1 MKTNAL
7 RVSLVMMALFAAGT
21 RGMAQA
27 PIVSLTLG
35 PDQIGQIK
43 AAPEITTRISF
54 PETVK
59 EIICGDLYDAT
70 TGKGSFVVQ
79 RSDKDVFV
87 KPIASK
93 AISNLFVKT
102 GEKGDHIYNFD
113 LSIVTVAT
121 AYRVVNVS
129 APPTSPPSP
138 SGVTDSGPGTKP
150 DETARNA
157 EQTANETLRKAREQA
172 NRILDQAQQRATDI
186 KHEAE
191 ENAAEIDRKA
201 ATDAKSELEQR
212 FVTALM
218 VGLREVR
225 IKETR
230 TSAKKVAFTLDR
242 SLLQFSDKA
251 YLRFVIRNNGSEEF
265 AFASIMLEAGSDK
278 EPKVIPID
286 VLKNK
291 SENTVGP
298 TESLTGVIVFD
309 PKLVDKADGLR
320 LVVVDKDKSEIAR
333 LIVVQT
339 G

>member
-1 MKTNAL
+1 MKTKAL
-7 RVSLVMMALFAAGT
+7 RGPLAILVLLAAGPLA
-21 RGMAQA
+21 RSQS
-27 PIVSLTLG
+27 PIVTLTLG

-43 AAPEITTRISF
+43 SAPEITTRISF

-59 EIICGDLYDAT
+59 EIICGDLYDSA

-102 GEKGDHIYNFD
+102 GETGEHIYNFD
-113 LSIVTVAT
+113 LSIVSVAL
-121 AYRVVNVS
+121 AYRVVNVMS
-129 APPTSPPSP
+129 SIPVPTSPGGADGAGNPKSEDPSHAADQ
-138 SGVTDSGPGTKP
+138 SAS
-150 DETARNA
+150 ETI
-157 EQTANETLRKAREQA
+157 RKAREQA

-201 ATDAKSELEQR
+201 AAEAKNELEQR

-230 TSAKKVAFTLDR
+230 TASKKVAFTLDR

-251 YLRFVIRNNGSEEF
+251 YLRFVIRNNGTEDF
-265 AFASIMLEAGSDK
+265 AFAAIMLEAGSDK
-278 EPKVIPID
+278 EPKIIPVE
-286 VLKNK
+286 VLQNK
-291 SENTVGP
+291 TENKVGP

-309 PKLVDKADGLR
+309 PKLVDKADVLR
-320 LVVVDKDKSEIAR
+320 LVVTDKDKAEVAR
-333 LIVVQT
+333 LVVVQT

>member
-1 MKTNAL
+1 MKTKAL
-7 RVSLVMMALFAAGT
+7 RGPLAIVVLLAAGPLA
-21 RGMAQA
+21 GAQS
-27 PIVSLTLG
+27 PIITLTLG

-43 AAPEITTRISF
+43 SAPEITTRISF

-59 EIICGDLYDAT
+59 EIICGDLYDSA

-102 GEKGDHIYNFD
+102 GDTGEHIYNFD
-113 LSIVTVAT
+113 LSIVSVAL
-121 AYRVVNVS
+121 AYRVVNVMS
-129 APPTSPPSP
+129 SIPAPTSAAGADGTPKSE
-138 SGVTDSGPGTKP
+138 DSSRADQGAS
-150 DETARNA
+150 D
-157 EQTANETLRKAREQA
+157 TLRKAREQA

-201 ATDAKSELEQR
+201 AAEAKNELEQR
-212 FVTALM
+212 FVIALM

-230 TSAKKVAFTLDR
+230 TATKKVAFTLDR

-251 YLRFVIRNNGSEEF
+251 YLRFVIRNNGTEDFSF
-265 AFASIMLEAGSDK
+265 AAIMLEAGSDK
-278 EPKVIPID
+278 EPKIIPVE
-286 VLKNK
+286 VLQNK
-291 SENTVGP
+291 TDNKVAP

-309 PKLVDKADGLR
+309 PKLVDKADVLR
-320 LVVVDKDKSEIAR
+320 LVVTDKDKSEIAR